1 MALQKQVHLC
11 SFYLQT
17 RQIYT
22 VWVMRSPFWFGLDTG
37 REPASHEGGG
47 GELRRAA
54 GTLRVRTVPRYEDS
68 TVQQS
73 GILGLW

>member
-1 MALQKQVHLC
+1 
-11 SFYLQT
+11 
-17 RQIYT
+17 
-22 VWVMRSPFWFGLDTG
+22 MRSPFWFGLDTG